1 MALEYTPTQLA
12 AHIRKVWSKE
22 IGLDA
27 NEEQILIPKFKRLE
41 KIEGELA
48 YRKFGTL
55 SGNSL
60 ADSAV
65 GSGLTPSGK
74 TEITVSATPAT
85 KYVMVV
91 VNLNTAARCAFDPKV
106 PLRTQMQKAL
116 YEMVERAGAAQAGGL
131 TTNVIGSAD
140 DPLSD
145 PLIRQGKRLLI
156 KTGKEKYKVGK
167 KKFWA
172 VIHPDDFETLDGIEA
187 FYRADIRGDKENPLV
202 EGAVYQVRGG
212 YWTEG
217 GAIQQD
223 TVTRNVMFFPDETF
237 GIGFNK
243 EYAVKMEEYELVYKL
258 IAWVDFGLMTCW
270 DDLGVLLQTKPA
282 A

>member
-1 MALEYTPTQLA
+1 MANEYTPTQLA

-27 NEEQILIPKFKRLE
+27 NEEQMVVPHFKRLE

-48 YRKFGTL
+48 YRKFGVLT
-55 SGNSL
+55 GNSL
-60 ADSAV
+60 AD
-65 GSGLTPSGK
+65 GTSGDSLTRSGN
-74 TEITVSATPAT
+74 TEVTVSATPAT

-106 PLRTQMQKAL
+106 PLRKQMQSAL
-116 YEMVERAGAAQAGGL
+116 YELVDRAGAAEAGGV
-131 TTNVIGSAD
+131 TTNVIGDSASS
-140 DPLSD
+140 LSD
-145 PLIRQGKRLLI
+145 PLIRQAKRLLI
-156 KTGKEKYKVGK
+156 KSGKEKYKVGK
-167 KKFWA
+167 KKFVC

-187 FYRADIRGDKENPLV
+187 FYRADVRGDKENPLV
-202 EGAVYQVRGG
+202 SGAVYQVRGG
-212 YWTEG
+212 YWTESG
-217 GAIQQD
+217 CIQQD
-223 TVTRNVMFFPDETF
+223 TVTRNLMFLPDETF
-237 GIGFNK
+237 GIGFNQ

-270 DDLGVLLQTKPA
+270 DQYAVLIQTQPA